1 MGFGRLKRGLNDD
14 LAKDRYGIAYIGSPV
29 GANLPPECKL
39 LEVFPHAGWPVSTPI
54 RSRTCRAGNTRC
66 MTRSSGYVDV
76 DAQGAVDPKVRE
88 YLRFIVSREGQQCV
102 QHDGKYLP
110 LTAEVCREM
119 QQRLK

>member
-39 LEVFPHAGWPVSTPI
+39 LEV
-54 RSRTCRAGNTRC
+54 SRTPDGPFYAYTIENLQSRKYP
-66 MTRSSGYVDV
+66 MHDEIYGYVDV

-102 QHDGKYLP
+102 QRDGKYLP

-119 QQRLK
+119 QKKLQ